1 MKLGDQ
7 LLFKAHIKKPINNLS
22 YFFLSGDPI
31 HQVSNTGETRDKSV
45 IGFHNWIQF
54 HLQEKAGNVDYKG
67 YMTSNKEVTVI
78 GSIIVFR
85 ILH

>member
-7 LLFKAHIKKPINNLS
+7 LLFKAHIEKSIYNLS

-45 IGFHNWIQF
+45 IRFHNWIQF

-85 ILH
+85 MLH